1 MATLRRRLTFGV
13 LVLVLTAGCYKTE
26 CEVSCADGF
35 SETQDDDCSDVI
47 TPELAAAHGGSCSGH
62 EKKKL

>member
-1 MATLRRRLTFGV
+1 V

-35 SETQDDDCSDVI
+35 NETQDDKCGDVI
-47 TPELAAAHGGSCSGH
+47 TPGLAAAHGGSCTGH
-62 EKKKL
+62 EKKHL

>member
-1 MATLRRRLTFGV
+1 MATVRRRLMFGV
-13 LVLVLTAGCYKTE
+13 LALVLMAGCYKTE

-35 SETQDDDCSDVI
+35 NETQDDKCSDVI
-47 TPELAAAHGGSCSGH
+47 TPQLAAAHGGSCSGH